1 MLAAMTKDL
10 LIDGLEKQNIQP
22 EKIGVSSEK
31 LSEIS
36 RTITLALSGDKKR
49 EQFADKSFEPNR
61 KSKTAELAEKDNV
74 VRRQNEHE
82 SQHVQVKQKQFERA
96 R

>member
-1 MLAAMTKDL
+1 MLAAITKDL

-36 RTITLALSGDKKR
+36 RTDL
-49 EQFADKSFEPNR
+49 
-61 KSKTAELAEKDNV
+61 
-74 VRRQNEHE
+74 
-82 SQHVQVKQKQFERA
+82 
-96 R
+96 